1 MFSHL
6 AWWGTIACHI
16 VDLVSWHHS
25 IVGNIV
31 YASSPRSRVAN
42 SDTSTLADT
51 ATMVLVAPVVL
62 QNCGS
67 YSMFSIS
74 RYTSKSIVLVASNS

>member
-1 MFSHL
+1 M
-6 AWWGTIACHI
+6 
-16 VDLVSWHHS
+16 D
-25 IVGNIV
+25 
-31 YASSPRSRVAN
+31 
-42 SDTSTLADT
+42 SDTSTLAAT

>member
-1 MFSHL
+1 M
-6 AWWGTIACHI
+6 
-16 VDLVSWHHS
+16 D
-25 IVGNIV
+25 
-31 YASSPRSRVAN
+31 
-42 SDTSTLADT
+42 SDTSTLAAT

-74 RYTSKSIVLVASNS
+74 RYTSKPIVLVASNS